1 MKNINEFEA
10 IPLADLSLTELERL
24 RLVYYR
30 RIIRIGDQ
38 ISEYLEGHNDRTDE
52 DIDALTHSMHKRVE
66 YKNALRNI
74 EQRIKFVENHKNDV
88 PF

>member
-1 MKNINEFEA
+1 MKNINKLEA
-10 IPLADLSLTELERL
+10 IPLSDLSLTELERL